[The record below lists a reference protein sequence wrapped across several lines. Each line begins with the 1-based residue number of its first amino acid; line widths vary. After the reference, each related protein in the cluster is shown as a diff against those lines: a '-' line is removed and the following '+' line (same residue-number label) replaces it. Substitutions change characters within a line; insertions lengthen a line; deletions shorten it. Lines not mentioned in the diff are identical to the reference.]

1 MARSKEKGEVFGGD
15 VQSVESLAGRL
26 VFVVPRRIV
35 SLCPSITETLVAI
48 GGLPRLVAATRYCVR
63 PQGLLWGLPR
73 IGGTKNPDLRRIRDL
88 APDLVFANQE
98 ENRREDVLALREA
111 GIEVDVSFPR
121 RVAEVPEAIR
131 GWGRRLGEEMSAEGL
146 ASRIESQLTALES
159 EPPPGTFRFAYWIWR
174 NPWMTVSG
182 DTYVSDLLSLA
193 GGVNVFAGEGDRYP
207 VGRPEES
214 LERDA
219 GIHFFPSEPYPFR
232 EEKHAEEV
240 ARIFGDRAR
249 RLFVAGDDLS
259 WHGFR
264 TLDGLRAVKKLRV
277 YASSTPSF

>member
-1 MARSKEKGEVFGGD
+1 MAP
-15 VQSVESLAGRL
+15 L
-26 VFVVPRRIV
+26 RIV

-73 IGGTKNPDLRRIRDL
+73 IGGTKNPDLARIRDL

-98 ENRREDVLALREA
+98 ENRREDVLSLREA

-121 RVAEVPEAIR
+121 KVAEVPEAIR
-131 GWGRRLGEEMSAEGL
+131 GWGRLLGEEASAEGL
-146 ASRIESQLTALES
+146 AARIETELAALEFA
-159 EPPPGTFRFAYWIWR
+159 PPPGTFHYAYWIWR

-182 DTYVSDLLSLA
+182 DTYVSDLLSKG
-193 GGVNVFAGEGDRYP
+193 GGVNVFAGENDRYP
-207 VGRPEES
+207 VARPEES
-214 LERDA
+214 LARGA
-219 GIHFFPSEPYPFR
+219 GVHFFPSEPYPFR
-232 EEKHAEEV
+232 EEKHGEEV
-240 ARIFGDRAR
+240 AKVFGEQAR

-264 TLDGLRAVKKLRV
+264 TLEGLRAAKKLRV